1 MTTFYFVRHGK
12 TEWNLEGRY
21 QGSHGD
27 SPLLP
32 ESYEEIKQL
41 AAYFNSEK
49 IRFAK
54 IYCSPLKR
62 TMTTAQEINKIN
74 PD

>member
-49 IRFAK
+49 IRTR
-54 IYCSPLKR
+54 YLRVQSPEADDDNGAR
-62 TMTTAQEINKIN
+62 N
-74 PD
+74 